1 MGGDVSP
8 VTIKTSTIYNCDCM
22 ELMKQYPDNHFDLA
36 IVDPPYGIHDKLLTS
51 DKKQNKSNK
60 FALMYQQKEWDKQ
73 RPSKE
78 YFVELQRV
86 SKNQVICGGN
96 YFADL
101 LPASRGWAMWDKE
114 GDNLTVVNNE
124 LMWTSFDK
132 SIKMFRRCHGLDK
145 GFLNKDGANIHPTQ
159 KPVKLYEW
167 IIVNYAKE
175 GDKILDTHLGSGS
188 HAIAC
193 NNLGFELTACE
204 LDKDYFEASIER
216 IKREAQQER
225 LF

>member
-1 MGGDVSP
+1 MMDAV
-8 VTIKTSTIYNCDCM
+8 IKNCTLYNMDCM
-22 ELMKQYPDNHFDLA
+22 EYMKSLSDNAFDLA

-60 FALMYQQKEWDKQ
+60 FALMYQEKEWDKQ

-78 YFVELQRV
+78 YFIELQRV

-124 LMWTSFDK
+124 LIWTSFDK

-145 GFLNKDGANIHPTQ
+145 GFMNKDGKNIHPTQ
-159 KPVKLYEW
+159 KPIKLYEW
-167 IIVNYAKE
+167 LLTNYAKQ

-193 NNLGFELTACE
+193 NNLGFELVGLE
-204 LDKDYFEASIER
+204 LDSDYFKASCER
-216 IKREAQQER
+216 IAKEAQQER